1 MKSADVSGMP
11 KELEEVR
18 RIALGEVPADE
29 AQVRAALAQAWAWL
43 APLTSALLSAEPS
56 SGSAKYTTEDVGR
69 WFRAVVARIEGS
81 TETMMVRML
90 RDAALEGAKVPGLVA
105 DNAAL
110 LDALKE
116 LADLM
121 DGVLDG
127 SYTPDSFTLQVA
139 HRVLAEEH
147 PGAPLITEHTIEVSA
162 LQARVAELERER
174 DNFRAGERIA
184 RDRAAQALNLRDIAE
199 SERDALR
206 AQVQGLKAM
215 LPAGLDLYWSKRD
228 GAPVITAHGKHE
240 HQAFEAVAA
249 VVAAVAALSTPP
261 ATRPDPRAEL
271 LWRAAW
277 DARAAL
283 HQGRSSGAIALLTTA
298 INATTDVTPPEEHAA
313 PGNTSAKHRMMSSLD
328 VRPSVPPLLPLSER
342 IQHSLAKVGHEPTP
356 LTTSAADA
364 LHPSGC
370 CTCAG
375 EDSCEWCRARCNVC
389 GSPFIPEAVR
399 HALAQVWS
407 ALHVTTAHQGVAVAV
422 LRAVYPEL
430 PVPNARAGADILPA
444 WNALAQAV
452 TEAARLGAEDMRNQA
467 ARHIAGLVLAGQ
479 DPFSFAREFD
489 ALPLLPG
496 EEVPRG

>member
-1 MKSADVSGMP
+1 MP

-18 RIALGEVPADE
+18 RIALGEVAADE

-43 APLTSALLSAEPS
+43 APLTSASLSAEPS
-56 SGSAKYTTEDVGR
+56 PGAAKYTTEDVER
-69 WFRAVVARIEGS
+69 WFRAVVARTKGS
-81 TETMMVRML
+81 IETMMVRML

-110 LDALKE
+110 VDALKE

-121 DGVLDG
+121 DGVIDG

-147 PGAPLITEHTIEVSA
+147 PGEALLAEQSREVST

-174 DNFRAGERIA
+174 DTFRAGERIA
-184 RDRAAQALNLRDIAE
+184 RDRAAQALELRDIAE
-199 SERDALR
+199 SERDALC

-249 VVAAVAALSTPP
+249 VLAAIAALSTTP
-261 ATRPDPRAEL
+261 ATRLDPRAEL

-283 HQGRSSGAIALLTTA
+283 RQGRSAGAIALLTTA
-298 INATTDVTPPEEHAA
+298 IDTTAIDATTETTPAPERQEPSTVAL
-313 PGNTSAKHRMMSSLD
+313 PYRMLSALD
-328 VRPSVPPLLPLSER
+328 VRPAVPPLSER
-342 IQHSLAKVGHEPTP
+342 LRNSLAKLGHEPTP
-356 LTTSAADA
+356 LTTTAAEA
-364 LHPSGC
+364 LHPSGR

-375 EDSCEWCRARCNVC
+375 EGTCAWCGARCEAC
-389 GSPFIPEAVR
+389 GSPYIPEAVR
-399 HALAQVWS
+399 HALAKVWS

-430 PVPNARAGADILPA
+430 PVPNARVGADSLLM
-444 WNALAQAV
+444 WNTLAQAV
-452 TEAARLGAEDMRNQA
+452 TEAARLGAADMRERA
-467 ARHIAGLVLAGQ
+467 AWTSSNVPL
-479 DPFSFAREFD
+479 RE
-489 ALPLLPG
+489 AEERIRRLSLLPW
-496 EEVPRG
+496 EEVSRG